1 MISNEFLRTLVIKI
15 TLIKQLLITILLFEI
30 VDLQKI
36 SHIFQVHPSV
46 KFESDKLFGS
56 ITLIVLM
63 LKLTLVKFLRDSFI
77 SIFPV
82 TIKTI
87 SYSTEITS
95 N

>member
-30 VDLQKI
+30 VDLLKI

-63 LKLTLVKFLRDSFI
+63 LKLTLVKFYETRS
-77 SIFPV
+77 
-82 TIKTI
+82 
-87 SYSTEITS
+87 
-95 N
+95 